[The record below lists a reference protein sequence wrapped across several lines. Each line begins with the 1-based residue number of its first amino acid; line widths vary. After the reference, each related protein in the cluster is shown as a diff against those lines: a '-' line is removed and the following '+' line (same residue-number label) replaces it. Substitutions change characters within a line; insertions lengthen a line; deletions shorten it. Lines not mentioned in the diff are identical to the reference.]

1 MKKLIAITA
10 LGCLLLTGCG
20 AKNNETTE
28 PTNSSTAPSISTPS
42 TSAPTTAPSI
52 TPPTTEATTPS
63 CPLPQ
68 DVSFDIYYPNED
80 FTEFLHKAITLDALS
95 AQAVLDQLIALGVVN
110 GDVTVNDAI
119 LDETQLNLDLH
130 SSFLTQLRTLGSTG
144 ERFVVGSIV
153 NTFLSAYGADSV
165 MITVDG
171 DLMDSGHMV
180 YDSPLTFVG

>member
-10 LGCLLLTGCG
+10 LSCLLLTGCG
-20 AKNNETTE
+20 GKNNETTE
-28 PTNSSTAPSISTPS
+28 PNNGSNSPSASAPTTASPTMPS
-42 TSAPTTAPSI
+42 TSAPTTE
-52 TPPTTEATTPS
+52 TTAPS

-68 DVSFDIYYPNED
+68 DVFFDIYYPNED
-80 FTEFLHKAITLDALS
+80 FTEFLHKAISLDALS
-95 AQAVLDQLIALGVVN
+95 AQAVLDQLIALGVVSS
-110 GDVTVNDAI
+110 DVTVNDAS

-130 SSFLTQLRTLGSTG
+130 SNFLTQLHTLGSTG

-153 NTFLSAYGADSV
+153 NTFLSAYGAESV

-180 YDSPLTFVG
+180 YDSPLTFIQ